1 MTVSLRIFC
10 GWGKLQSYRVSEFQS
25 YRVTEF
31 QSCRVTELRSFRVAE
46 LQSCRVSELQSYRVS
61 ELESFRV
68 AKFAELQSYNTGHP
82 HIDKASITPS
92 QKSLRTTSLKLAN
105 ILGLTP
111 DLG

>member
-10 GWGKLQSYRVSEFQS
+10 GWGKLQSCRVTELQS
-25 YRVTEF
+25 YRVTEL
-31 QSCRVTELRSFRVAE
+31 QSFRVGE
-46 LQSCRVSELQSYRVS
+46 FQSS
-61 ELESFRV
+61 
-68 AKFAELQSYNTGHP
+68 QSYNTGHP